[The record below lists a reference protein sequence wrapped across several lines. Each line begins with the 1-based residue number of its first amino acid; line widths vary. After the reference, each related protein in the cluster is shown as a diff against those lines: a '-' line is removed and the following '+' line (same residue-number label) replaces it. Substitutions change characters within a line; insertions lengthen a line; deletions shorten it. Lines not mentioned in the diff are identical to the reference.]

1 MNLFELNQ
9 TYRDLEERE
18 DLDSEVLADTLD
30 SIDDAREIKLDNIA
44 YWIEKNKMQL
54 DWLSEKL
61 KDLRAKQTSL
71 NNLNRSLQDYM
82 TRALDDAGI
91 KELQTENHILKPRNY
106 KASVIV
112 DSLDNLPE
120 EFKQTKTEVTA
131 DKKELYKALK
141 DNQEIPGAHLKPN
154 RGTVIK

>member
-18 DLDSEVLADTLD
+18 DLDPEVLADTLD
-30 SIDDAREIKLDNIA
+30 SINDAREIKLDNIA

-61 KDLRAKQTSL
+61 KDLRAKQISL

-120 EFKQTKTEVTA
+120 EFKQTKTEVSLLTR
-131 DKKELYKALK
+131 KSSTK
-141 DNQEIPGAHLKPN
+141 
-154 RGTVIK
+154 R

>member
-1 MNLFELNQ
+1 MNH
-9 TYRDLEERE
+9 TYIDLEV
-18 DLDSEVLADTLD
+18 LFVFVSFVLADTLD
-30 SIDDAREIKLDNIA
+30 SINDAREIKLDNIA

-71 NNLNRSLQDYM
+71 NNLNLSLQDYM

-112 DSLDNLPE
+112 DSLDDLPE

-131 DKKELYKALK
+131 DKKELYKVLK
-141 DNQEIPGAHLKPN
+141 DGQEVPGAYLKPN

>member
-18 DLDSEVLADTLD
+18 DLDLEVLADTLD
-30 SIDDAREIKLDNIA
+30 SINDAREIKLDNIA

-71 NNLNRSLQDYM
+71 NNLNLSLQDYM

-106 KASVIV
+106 KAKVV
-112 DSLDNLPE
+112 VDNLDKLPD
-120 EFKQTKTEVTA
+120 EFKKISTETKA
-131 DKKELYKALK
+131 DKVQIFKTLSAGHEV
-141 DNQEIPGAHLKPN
+141 PGAYLKPN

>member
-18 DLDSEVLADTLD
+18 DLDPEVLADTLD
-30 SIDDAREIKLDNIA
+30 SINDAREIKLDNIA

-131 DKKELYKALK
+131 YKKELYKALK
-141 DNQEIPGAHLKPN
+141 DNKEIPGAHLKPN

>member
-18 DLDSEVLADTLD
+18 DLDPEVLADTLD
-30 SIDDAREIKLDNIA
+30 SIKDAREVKLDNIA

-61 KDLRAKQTSL
+61 KNLRAKQTSL

-131 DKKELYKALK
+131 DKKGLYKALK

>member
-30 SIDDAREIKLDNIA
+30 SINDAREIKLDNIA

-71 NNLNRSLQDYM
+71 NNLNLSLQDYM

-112 DSLDNLPE
+112 DSLDDLPE

-131 DKKELYKALK
+131 DKKEL
-141 DNQEIPGAHLKPN
+141 
-154 RGTVIK
+154 

>member
-18 DLDSEVLADTLD
+18 GLDPDVLADTLD
-30 SIDDAREIKLDNIA
+30 SINDTREIKLDNIA

-54 DWLSEKL
+54 DWVAGKL

-82 TRALDDAGI
+82 TREHWMMLVS
-91 KELQTENHILKPRNY
+91 KSCKP
-106 KASVIV
+106 
-112 DSLDNLPE
+112 
-120 EFKQTKTEVTA
+120 KTTF
-131 DKKELYKALK
+131 
-141 DNQEIPGAHLKPN
+141 
-154 RGTVIK
+154 